1 MERVP
6 NIKSAKKRLR
16 QSRKRREHNKDVK
29 SSIRT
34 VTKKLLQTESPEEA
48 ETLLRNAS
56 SMLDRAAR
64 RGVVSENA
72 AARRKSRLSRYVSSL
87 EA

>member
-1 MERVP
+1 MP

-34 VTKKLLQTESPEEA
+34 VTKRLLETESHDKAEEM
-48 ETLLRNAS
+48 LRQAT

-64 RGVVSENA
+64 RGILPRNA
-72 AARRKSRLSRYVSSL
+72 VARRKSRLTRYVSSL
-87 EA
+87 ES

>member
-1 MERVP
+1 VP

-16 QSRKRREHNKDVK
+16 QSRKRRDHNKDIK

-34 VTKKLLQTESPEEA
+34 VVKKLLQTESAEEA
-48 ETLLRNAS
+48 DGLFRQAS

-64 RGVVSENA
+64 RGIVTKNA
-72 AARRKSRLSRYVSSL
+72 AARRKSRLSRYVDSL
-87 EA
+87 ES

>member
-1 MERVP
+1 MP
-6 NIKSAKKRLR
+6 NIKSAKKRLK

-34 VTKKLLQTESPEEA
+34 VTKRLLQTESHDEA
-48 ETLLRNAS
+48 DEMLRQAT

-64 RGVVSENA
+64 RGILPTNA
-72 AARRKSRLSRYVSSL
+72 VARRKSRLTRYVSSL
-87 EA
+87 ES

>member
-1 MERVP
+1 MP

-16 QSRKRREHNKDVK
+16 QSHKRREHNKDVK

-34 VTKKLLQTESPEEA
+34 VTKRLLQTESPDEA
-48 ETLLRNAS
+48 DEMLRQAT

-64 RGVVSENA
+64 RGILPKNA
-72 AARRKSRLSRYVSSL
+72 VARRKSRLTRYVSSL
-87 EA
+87 ES

>member
-1 MERVP
+1 MP

-16 QSRKRREHNKDVK
+16 QSRRRREHNKDVR

-34 VTKKLLQTESPEEA
+34 VTKKLLQSESPEEA
-48 ETLLRNAS
+48 ESLYRRAS
-56 SMLDRAAR
+56 AMLDRAAR
-64 RGVVSENA
+64 RGILPENA

-87 EA
+87 EG

>member
-1 MERVP
+1 MP

-16 QSRKRREHNKDVK
+16 QSHKRREHNKDVK

-34 VTKKLLQTESPEEA
+34 VTKKLLQTESPDEA
-48 ETLLRNAS
+48 ADLLRRAS

-64 RGVVSENA
+64 RGVVAPNA
-72 AARRKSRLSRYVSSL
+72 AARRKSRLTRYVSSL
-87 EA
+87 EG

>member
-1 MERVP
+1 MP

-16 QSRKRREHNKDVK
+16 QSHKRREHNKDAK

-34 VTKKLLQTESPEEA
+34 VTKKLLQTKSPDEA
-48 ETLLRNAS
+48 ADLLRRAS

-64 RGVVSENA
+64 RGIVAPNA
-72 AARRKSRLSRYVSSL
+72 AARRKSRLTRYVSSL
-87 EA
+87 EG

>member
-1 MERVP
+1 MP
-6 NIKSAKKRLR
+6 NIKSAKKRLK

-34 VTKKLLQTESPEEA
+34 VTKKLLQTESQDDA
-48 ETLLRNAS
+48 EVMLREAS

-64 RGVVSENA
+64 RGILPKNA
-72 AARRKSRLSRYVSSL
+72 VARRKSRLSRYVSSL
-87 EA
+87 ES

>member
-1 MERVP
+1 MP

-34 VTKKLLQTESPEEA
+34 VTKKLLQTEKPDEA
-48 ETLLRNAS
+48 ETLFRRAS
-56 SMLDRAAR
+56 ALLDRAAR
-64 RGVVSENA
+64 RSIVSENA
-72 AARRKSRLSRYVSSL
+72 AARRKSRLSRYVNSL
-87 EA
+87 AD

>member
-1 MERVP
+1 MP

-34 VTKKLLQTESPEEA
+34 VTKKLLQTESADEA
-48 ETLLRNAS
+48 EPLFRRAS
-56 SMLDRAAR
+56 ALLDRAAR
-64 RGVVSENA
+64 RGIVSENA
-72 AARRKSRLSRYVSSL
+72 AARRKSRLSRYVNSL
-87 EA
+87 EG

>member
-1 MERVP
+1 MP

-16 QSRKRREHNKDVK
+16 QSHKRREHNKDVK

-34 VTKKLLQTESPEEA
+34 VTKRLLQTESHDEA
-48 ETLLRNAS
+48 EEMLRQAM

-64 RGVVSENA
+64 RGILPKNA
-72 AARRKSRLSRYVSSL
+72 VARRKSRLTRYVSSL
-87 EA
+87 ES

>member
-1 MERVP
+1 MP
-6 NIKSAKKRLR
+6 NIKSAKKRLK

-34 VTKKLLQTESPEEA
+34 VTKRLLQTESHDDA
-48 ETLLRNAS
+48 EDMLRQAT

-64 RGVVSENA
+64 RGILPKNA
-72 AARRKSRLSRYVSSL
+72 VARRKSRLTRHVSSL
-87 EA
+87 ES

>member
-1 MERVP
+1 MP

-34 VTKKLLQTESPEEA
+34 VTKKLLQTEKPDEA
-48 ETLLRNAS
+48 EDLFRRAAS
-56 SMLDRAAR
+56 LLDRAAR
-64 RGVVSENA
+64 RGIVAENA
-72 AARRKSRLSRYVSSL
+72 AARRKSRLSRYVNSL
-87 EA
+87 GD

>member
-1 MERVP
+1 MP

-34 VTKKLLQTESPEEA
+34 VTKKLLQTEAADEA
-48 ETLLRNAS
+48 EPLFRRAS
-56 SMLDRAAR
+56 ALLDRAAR
-64 RGVVSENA
+64 RGIVSENA
-72 AARRKSRLSRYVSSL
+72 AARRKSRLSRYVNSL
-87 EA
+87 EG

>member
-1 MERVP
+1 MP
-6 NIKSAKKRLR
+6 NIKSAKKRLK
-16 QSRKRREHNKDVK
+16 QSRVRRDRNKDVR

-34 VTKKLLQTESPEEA
+34 VTKNLLQTESRDEA
-48 ETLLRNAS
+48 ESLFRRAS

-64 RGVVSENA
+64 KGVIPSNT

-87 EA
+87 GN

>member
-1 MERVP
+1 MP

-16 QSRKRREHNKDVK
+16 QSHKRREHNKDVK

-34 VTKKLLQTESPEEA
+34 VTKRLLQTESHDEA
-48 ETLLRNAS
+48 DEMLRQAT

-64 RGVVSENA
+64 RGILPKNA
-72 AARRKSRLSRYVSSL
+72 VARRKSRLTRYVSSL
-87 EA
+87 ES

>member
-1 MERVP
+1 MP

-34 VTKKLLQTESPEEA
+34 VTKQLLQTEKPDEA
-48 ETLLRNAS
+48 EALFRRAS
-56 SMLDRAAR
+56 ALLDRAAR
-64 RGVVSENA
+64 RSIVSENA
-72 AARRKSRLSRYVSSL
+72 AARRKSRLSRYVNSL
-87 EA
+87 AD

>member
-1 MERVP
+1 MP
-6 NIKSAKKRLR
+6 NIKSAKKRLK

-34 VTKKLLQTESPEEA
+34 VTKKLLQTESQEEA
-48 ETLLRNAS
+48 QAMLRQAS

-64 RGVVSENA
+64 RGIVPKNA
-72 AARRKSRLSRYVSSL
+72 AARRKSRLTRYVGSL
-87 EA
+87 ES

>member
-1 MERVP
+1 VP

-34 VTKKLLQTESPEEA
+34 VTKRLLETESHDKAEEM
-48 ETLLRNAS
+48 LRQAT

-64 RGVVSENA
+64 RGILPRNA
-72 AARRKSRLSRYVSSL
+72 VARRKSRLTRYVSSL
-87 EA
+87 ES

>member
-1 MERVP
+1 MP

-16 QSRKRREHNKDVK
+16 QSHKRREHNKDVK

-34 VTKKLLQTESPEEA
+34 VTKRLLQTESHDEA
-48 ETLLRNAS
+48 EQMLRQAT

-64 RGVVSENA
+64 RGILPKNA
-72 AARRKSRLSRYVSSL
+72 VARRKSRLTRYVSSL
-87 EA
+87 ES

>member
-1 MERVP
+1 MP
-6 NIKSAKKRLR
+6 NIKSAKKRLK

-34 VTKKLLQTESPEEA
+34 VTKRLLETDAQDEA
-48 ETLLRNAS
+48 EEMLRQAS

-64 RGVVSENA
+64 RGILPKNA
-72 AARRKSRLSRYVSSL
+72 VARRKSRLTRYVSSL
-87 EA
+87 ES

>member
-1 MERVP
+1 MP

-34 VTKKLLQTESPEEA
+34 VTKKLLQTETADEA
-48 ETLLRNAS
+48 ETLFRRAS
-56 SMLDRAAR
+56 ALLDRASR
-64 RGVVSENA
+64 RGIVSENA
-72 AARRKSRLSRYVSSL
+72 AARRKSRLSRYVNSL
-87 EA
+87 EG

>member
-1 MERVP
+1 MP

-34 VTKKLLQTESPEEA
+34 VIKRLLQTESPDEA
-48 ETLLRNAS
+48 EEMLRQAS

-64 RGVVSENA
+64 RGILPENA
-72 AARRKSRLSRYVSSL
+72 VARRKSRLARYVSSL
-87 EA
+87 ES

>member
-1 MERVP
+1 MP

-34 VTKKLLQTESPEEA
+34 VTKRLLQTESHDEA
-48 ETLLRNAS
+48 EEMLRQAT

-64 RGVVSENA
+64 RGIIPKNAVS
-72 AARRKSRLSRYVSSL
+72 RRKSRLTHYVSSL
-87 EA
+87 ES

>member
-1 MERVP
+1 MP

-34 VTKKLLQTESPEEA
+34 VTKRLLQTESQDEA
-48 ETLLRNAS
+48 EEMLRQAT

-64 RGVVSENA
+64 RGILPKNA
-72 AARRKSRLSRYVSSL
+72 VARRKSRLSRYVSSL
-87 EA
+87 ES

>member
-1 MERVP
+1 MP

-16 QSRKRREHNKDVK
+16 QSHKRREHNKDVK

-34 VTKKLLQTESPEEA
+34 VTKRLLQTESQDEA
-48 ETLLRNAS
+48 EEMLRQAT

-64 RGVVSENA
+64 RGILPKNA
-72 AARRKSRLSRYVSSL
+72 VARRKSRLTRYVSSL
-87 EA
+87 ES

>member
-1 MERVP
+1 MP

-16 QSRKRREHNKDVK
+16 QSHKRREHNKDVK

-34 VTKKLLQTESPEEA
+34 VTKRLLQTESYDEA
-48 ETLLRNAS
+48 DEMLRQAT

-64 RGVVSENA
+64 RGILPKNA
-72 AARRKSRLSRYVSSL
+72 VARRKSRLTRYVSSL
-87 EA
+87 ES

>member
-1 MERVP
+1 MP

-16 QSRKRREHNKDVK
+16 QSRKHREHNKDVK

-34 VTKKLLQTESPEEA
+34 VTKKLLQTEAKDEA
-48 ETLLRNAS
+48 ETLFRRAS

-64 RGVVSENA
+64 RHIVPENA
-72 AARRKSRLSRYVSSL
+72 AARRKSRLARYVDSL
-87 EA
+87 ES